1 MPLSWNEIKS
11 RALAFSRNWADAAN
25 EDSQGKPFWIDFF
38 KTPLNMSNCLIYS
51 WQTNKGITNG

>member
-25 EDSQGKPFWIDFF
+25 QDSQGNPFWIDFF
-38 KTPLNMSNCLIYS
+38 EILFEPNLQIESEI
-51 WQTNKGITNG
+51 